1 MNVTALGR
9 HVIWSTLLNYA
20 GKLLVIGT
28 GLATTPFI
36 LDRLGPSMYG
46 MWALVASIV
55 AYGGLLDLGM
65 TTAVVK
71 YVAEYRARGKLDD
84 LEHLLATAMWVYAG
98 FGLAAIALGA
108 VVAPIFPYVF
118 QVAPEA
124 RHTAS
129 WLVFLSAAGMG
140 VSLACSIPP
149 AVLRGLQRFDYL
161 NVVAVF
167 GAVLNAGAMVLVLL
181 LGGDVLAVGAT
192 PIVCAPVVLVVS
204 NWLVHRAA
212 PDLRW
217 DWRRV
222 KLGLLRGVVGYSAP
236 IAVVNVSQ
244 RLQTKTDEIVIGA
257 VMPIAMVTPFALAGR
272 LSKAAPMLVDQFMK
286 LLVPLASEM
295 HAVEH
300 PARLR
305 SLFVTTTRLTLA
317 LYLPVGGMLV
327 LLGGPLL
334 SMWVGPQYAPYSY
347 ITAILI
353 AAAMFDAAS
362 GPASSILQGM
372 ARHRLLA
379 GTSMCTGLANLGLSL
394 ALIGP
399 LGLAGVAIGTLI
411 PAVIQCAVLVVPH
424 AMRLLKVGPGEVLRQ
439 AVWPALV
446 PALPMVAVTYA
457 LEQAIAPT
465 SLLGVLVLGGAGA
478 LAYATTYV
486 LMAGGRVEQ
495 QVTVVLVSSVL
506 DKVRS
511 EPRLAFVFRWVLR

>member
-1 MNVTALGR
+1 MNANAAALGR
-9 HVIWSTLLNYA
+9 RVMWSTLLNYA
-20 GKLLVIGT
+20 GKLIVIGT

-46 MWALVASIV
+46 LWALVGSVV

-108 VVAPIFPYVF
+108 VVAPVFPYVF
-118 QVAPEA
+118 QVAPEG
-124 RHTAS
+124 RETAS

-140 VSLACSIPP
+140 IGLACSIPP

-161 NVVAVF
+161 NIVAVV

-192 PIVCAPVVLVVS
+192 PIVCAPLVLLLS
-204 NWLVHRAA
+204 SWLVRRAA
-212 PDLRW
+212 PDLGW
-217 DWRRV
+217 NWRRAR
-222 KLGLLRGVVGYSAP
+222 LSLLRGVVGYSAP

-244 RLQTKTDEIVIGA
+244 RLQTRTDEIVIGA
-257 VMPIAMVTPFALAGR
+257 VMPMATVTPYALAGR
-272 LSKAAPMLVDQFMK
+272 LSKAAPLLVEQFMK
-286 LLVPLASEM
+286 LLVPLASEI

-317 LYLPVGGMLV
+317 LYLPLGGLLV

-334 SMWVGPQYAPYSY
+334 SMWVGPQYAPYTY
-347 ITAILI
+347 IVAILV
-353 AAAMFDAAS
+353 AAAMFDAAA

-379 GTSMCTGLANLGLSL
+379 GTSMLTGLANLGLSL

-399 LGLAGVAIGTLI
+399 FGLAGVALGTLI
-411 PAVIQCAVLVVPH
+411 PAAIQCAVLVVPY
-424 AMRLLKVGPGEVLRQ
+424 AMRLLKVGPGEVVRH
-439 AVWPALV
+439 AVWPALMPV
-446 PALPMVAVTYA
+446 LPMVVVTYA
-457 LEQAIAPT
+457 LEQIVAPV
-465 SLLGVLVLGGAGA
+465 SLLAVLVLGSVGAVVYLVSY
-478 LAYATTYV
+478 LAVA
-486 LMAGGRVEQ
+486 REHIEQ
-495 QVTVVLVSSVL
+495 QVCQALFWNTLQTA
-506 DKVRS
+506 RS
-511 EPRLAFVFRWVLR
+511 GLRLSR